1 MLAKR
6 GGLAVFEYLGGGS
19 VKRGECIFSGGGGWG
34 FSEVNFYKILRG
46 VGHNTLEDTMLHPPL
61 HPNNSNVSCN

>member
-19 VKRGECIFSGGGGWG
+19 VKRGECIFSGGGAEG
-34 FSEVNFYKILRG
+34 FQKSISIKF
-46 VGHNTLEDTMLHPPL
+46 
-61 HPNNSNVSCN
+61 